1 MGEAV
6 DLIISG
12 EVTYAVRETSFNG
25 FKIDQGDIL
34 GIKDGDIEVVGSAV
48 NQVILELLDKMV
60 DEKSELLTLYF
71 GQEID
76 ESEAEQLK
84 NIIDSRFSQLETE
97 LYNGGQPIYYYLIS
111 LE

>member
-25 FKIDQGDIL
+25 FKINQGDIL
-34 GIKDGDIEVVGSAV
+34 GIKDGEIEIVGSSV
-48 NQVILELLDKMV
+48 NQVILELLDKIV
-60 DEKSELLTLYF
+60 DEESELLTLYY

-76 ESEAEQLK
+76 EIEAEQLK
-84 NIIDSRFSQLETE
+84 GIIENRFSQLETE
-97 LYNGGQPIYYYLIS
+97 LFNGGQPIYYYLIS